1 MMLVAARVVWLKA
14 KLLNNMRLTET
25 LVRRLVVKTVS
36 GTVLGKI
43 KSFEMETEDQMIT
56 HYTVVSS
63 LLRSKQYLVN
73 RGQVRSIT
81 MTEMIVDDAVLR
93 QTRPTRRRLVPRSE
107 ALPET

>member
-1 MMLVAARVVWLKA
+1 
-14 KLLNNMRLTET
+14 MRLTET
-25 LVRRLVVKTVS
+25 MVRRLVVKTVS

-43 KSFEMETEDQMIT
+43 KSFEMESDDQMIT

-81 MTEMIVDDAVLR
+81 MTEMVVDDAVARQLR
-93 QTRPTRRRLVPRSE
+93 PGRRRLLPRTESITP
-107 ALPET
+107 AT

>member
-1 MMLVAARVVWLKA
+1 MTQVVVLEGWWKV
-14 KLLNNMRLTET
+14 KLFLNMRLTET

-43 KSFEMETEDQMIT
+43 KSFEMESEDQMIT

-81 MTEMIVDDAVLR
+81 MTEMIVDDAVAR
-93 QTRPTRRRLVPRSE
+93 QTRPVRRRLLPRTDLE
-107 ALPET
+107 ALV